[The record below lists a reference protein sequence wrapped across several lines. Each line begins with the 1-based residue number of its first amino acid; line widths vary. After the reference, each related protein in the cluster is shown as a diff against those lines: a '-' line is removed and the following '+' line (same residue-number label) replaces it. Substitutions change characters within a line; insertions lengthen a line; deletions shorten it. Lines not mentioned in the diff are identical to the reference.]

1 MIHVDILI
9 LWLMKQTQLII
20 CSAHAK
26 EFVYN
31 PTNGASAT
39 IGFRNL
45 SNSSSSNSSSSS
57 NNHTSNIISSSS
69 TNSSNNLPSL
79 SSRQRNQDSSCG
91 GSPASWVDAPE
102 FVPRFAK
109 DNINKRKCLTS
120 CLFTKLGLCILLWK
134 LSLICIYWLGM
145 DADNPECFCIF
156 MWKWFQ

>member
-1 MIHVDILI
+1 
-9 LWLMKQTQLII
+9 MKQNKLII

-45 SNSSSSNSSSSS
+45 SNSSSGTSSSSS
-57 NNHTSNIISSSS
+57 NNHNSNIISSTTTS
-69 TNSSNNLPSL
+69 SSNIPSL
-79 SSRQRNQDSSCG
+79 SSRQRNQESSCG

-109 DNINKRKCLTS
+109 DNITKRKCLTS
-120 CLFTKLGLCILLWK
+120 LVFTKLVLCILLRK
-134 LSLICIYWLGM
+134 LSHIIYV
-145 DADNPECFCIF
+145 E
-156 MWKWFQ
+156 